1 MKSGYSIAGILAS
14 IFVFIL
20 PFVVS
25 RSLFYGASNAKYFFV
40 LVSVSVF
47 ALWYGW
53 LIFKGKQSLNL
64 KNRWLLLGALVF
76 LLVHYLAA
84 FTGVFPER
92 SLWSDI
98 LRSTGV
104 LFLTY
109 IFFLAFFLSELL
121 SEKDWSL
128 VRRSVVVSVA
138 IISIFTFLGHEGAGV
153 GGRFLTINLDI
164 DGLTF
169 GNSTFAGVYLLLAFV
184 LTLIELART
193 EHRKVKIF
201 LWILLVIQFLS
212 PILIN
217 SKILIGK
224 SSFDGITSILGT
236 ARASS
241 ATMLLLIAYLLGW
254 YLLRKIKLRDRVS
267 KWRVL
272 WPIIFGIFV
281 LSVVAM
287 LFVPGSFVREKYT
300 EESTA
305 ARLIVWD
312 SGIEA
317 FKEKPLLGW
326 GPENFRL
333 AYEKYFDNRLYLD
346 ENIGEVWFDRGH
358 NLVIDSLVSIGIVG
372 VVFGVALF
380 LYFIMVVI
388 RAWRRGLIGSF
399 EANILGAFPLAHFLQ
414 LQTGFDTAGTYA
426 LVAVIFGY
434 VLYLERKMIV
444 ETSTNIA
451 ESLWVLKVAGSAL
464 VVLVIIASVP
474 LIFREHT
481 RQRAL
486 VDIFRTID
494 NTEQIELINKALS
507 RPSNFES
514 LRMASGS
521 FVKGWVSQIG
531 ATPPEDRQSLV
542 ENGKMQL
549 NLYLENFERYLENY
563 PDDYR
568 VRMNYAYTLLVRT
581 AFGEP
586 STDQAKEIVSTSYDL
601 SPGNPLTYALD
612 AVVEMYGGNFTRAR
626 EIMNEAIVLNPNIEF
641 SKQVLAYIDEQE
653 KNLPH
658 VTILKLENL

>member
-1 MKSGYSIAGILAS
+1 MKSGYSAFGILAS

-40 LVSVSVF
+40 LASVSVF
-47 ALWYGW
+47 AFWYGF
-53 LIFKGKQSLNL
+53 LLFKEKQPLSL
-64 KNRWLLLGALVF
+64 KTRWLLLGALVF
-76 LLVHYLAA
+76 LLVHYLAV

-98 LRSTGV
+98 LRGTGV

-128 VRRSVVVSVA
+128 ARRSVAVSAV

-169 GNSTFAGVYLLLAFV
+169 GNSTFAGVYLLLAFII
-184 LTLIELART
+184 TLIETSRT
-193 EHRKVKIF
+193 SPGTTRK
-201 LWILLVIQFLS
+201 LLLGALVIQFLS

-224 SSFDGITSILGT
+224 SNFDGITSILGT

-241 ATMLLLIAYLLGW
+241 ATMLLLITYLLGW
-254 YLLRKIKLRDRVS
+254 YLLRKISLGSLAS
-267 KWRVL
+267 KWPKWRIA
-272 WPIIFGIFV
+272 WPILFTIFV
-281 LSVVAM
+281 LSAVAM

-312 SGIEA
+312 SGLEA

-333 AYEKYFDNRLYLD
+333 AYEKHFDNRLYLD
-346 ENIGEVWFDRGH
+346 ENIGEVWFDRAH
-358 NLVIDSLVSIGIVG
+358 NLVIDSLVSVG
-372 VVFGVALF
+372 VVGVIFGLALF

-451 ESLWVLKVAGSAL
+451 ESLWVL
-464 VVLVIIASVP
+464 
-474 LIFREHT
+474 
-481 RQRAL
+481 
-486 VDIFRTID
+486 
-494 NTEQIELINKALS
+494 
-507 RPSNFES
+507 
-514 LRMASGS
+514 
-521 FVKGWVSQIG
+521 
-531 ATPPEDRQSLV
+531 
-542 ENGKMQL
+542 
-549 NLYLENFERYLENY
+549 
-563 PDDYR
+563 
-568 VRMNYAYTLLVRT
+568 
-581 AFGEP
+581 
-586 STDQAKEIVSTSYDL
+586 
-601 SPGNPLTYALD
+601 
-612 AVVEMYGGNFTRAR
+612 
-626 EIMNEAIVLNPNIEF
+626 
-641 SKQVLAYIDEQE
+641 
-653 KNLPH
+653 
-658 VTILKLENL
+658 